1 MAKVWKKLQRSDAD
15 YTGNVTGTVDG
26 ETAGNIKTKA
36 IAGAAAKVIT
46 DDAFDGSN
54 KLKVANAN
62 DALKNANTTKSDV
75 GLGNVDN
82 SSAATIQ
89 AGTTKANVG
98 LGNVTNE
105 SKATMFT
112 SPAITGTPT
121 GVTATHVG
129 LSNVTNHAQIKTDG
143 SNAPNALKNSVI
155 SISSAGVLSNA
166 GGGTVSA
173 TGLGAVKTDLTN
185 APTTIVNSNT
195 TATDVGLGSVANVR
209 QNTTFYQDAI
219 PTSLAVGDIWVDT
232 NDSNKQYRADSVGA
246 DAVTS
251 GEWEAMHTGK
261 IHSYSKSDV
270 GLSNVD
276 NDSTSTIR
284 SGTTAA
290 NVGLGNVTNA
300 SQATIQSAT
309 LSAATASDVG
319 LSNVDNQSAATIQ
332 AGTTA
337 GNVGLGN
344 VTNESKSTMFA
355 GPTFTGTV
363 AGVSKSHVGL
373 GSVDNTSDAAKPV
386 STAQATSIATKAP
399 TASPTFTG
407 TVAGVTKGH
416 VGLGSVDNDSTST
429 IRAGTTKAN
438 VGLSSVIDQAITV
451 ASGKLKL
458 DNVAQTMDAD
468 TIDGDS
474 KATVKA
480 AAVSTAE
487 TNIIG
492 AAPGALNTLN
502 ELAAALGD
510 DASFSSTMTTN
521 LATKGKAPMTL
532 TAEDTDGDS
541 TYTNDPASEVV
552 GQIGTYGGNQ
562 YVVVDI

>member
-26 ETAGNIKTKA
+26 ETASNIKTKA

-54 KLKVANAN
+54 KLKVANAA
-62 DALKNANTTKSDV
+62 DGLKNSE
-75 GLGNVDN
+75 VD
-82 SSAATIQ
+82 AAH
-89 AGTTKANVG
+89 VG

-121 GVTATHVG
+121 GLTATHVG

-143 SNAPNALKNSVI
+143 SNAPSSLTNSSI
-155 SISSAGVLSNA
+155 SISAAGALSGA
-166 GGGTVSA
+166 GGGTVTAS
-173 TGLGAVKTDLTN
+173 GVGAIQTDLGN
-185 APTTIVNSNT
+185 APSTIVNSNT
-195 TATDVGLGSVANVR
+195 TATDVGLENVANVR

-219 PTSLAVGDIWVDT
+219 PTALAVGDIWVDT
-232 NDSNKQYRADSVGA
+232 NDSNKQYRADAVGA
-246 DAVTS
+246 NEITS
-251 GEWEAMHTGK
+251 GEWEAMTPAKGA
-261 IHSYSKSDV
+261 V
-270 GLSNVD
+270 GLGNVANESRATILSGNLTGTVD
-276 NDSTSTIR
+276 GTAVATVKSGAASGATANQDSTSTI
-284 SGTTAA
+284 
-290 NVGLGNVTNA
+290 LG
-300 SQATIQSAT
+300 
-309 LSAATASDVG
+309 
-319 LSNVDNQSAATIQ
+319 
-332 AGTTA
+332 
-337 GNVGLGN
+337 GNL
-344 VTNESKSTMFA
+344 
-355 GPTFTGTV
+355 TGTIDGTAV
-363 AGVSKSHVGL
+363 ATVKSGAAL
-373 GSVDNTSDAAKPV
+373 GTS
-386 STAQATSIATKAP
+386 SNQ
-399 TASPTFTG
+399 
-407 TVAGVTKGH
+407 
-416 VGLGSVDNDSTST
+416 DSTST

-451 ASGKLKL
+451 AGGKLKL

-468 TIDGDS
+468 TIDGDT

-532 TAEDTDGDS
+532 VAEDVDGDS

-552 GQIGTYGGNQ
+552 GQIGVYGGNQ

>member
-26 ETAGNIKTKA
+26 KTASSLKA
-36 IAGAAAKVIT
+36 DAEAGKSANVVV
-46 DDAFDGSN
+46 DEAFDGSN

-62 DALKNANTTKSDV
+62 DALKNAN
-75 GLGNVDN
+75 VD
-82 SSAATIQ
+82 ADH
-89 AGTTKANVG
+89 VG

-105 SKATMFT
+105 SKTTMFT

-270 GLSNVD
+270 GLSLVD

-290 NVGLGNVTNA
+290 NVGLGNV
-300 SQATIQSAT
+300 
-309 LSAATASDVG
+309 
-319 LSNVDNQSAATIQ
+319 
-332 AGTTA
+332 
-337 GNVGLGN
+337 
-344 VTNESKSTMFA
+344 
-355 GPTFTGTV
+355 
-363 AGVSKSHVGL
+363 
-373 GSVDNTSDAAKPV
+373 DNTADSAKPV

-399 TASPTFTG
+399 TANPTFTG
-407 TVAGVTKGH
+407 TVAGVTSTH
-416 VGLGSVDNDSTST
+416 VGLGSVSNITTSAM
-429 IRAGTTKAN
+429 RAGVTKAN
-438 VGLSSVIDQAITV
+438 VGLTSVIDQAITV

-521 LATKGKAPMTL
+521 LATKGKAPMAL

-541 TYTNDPASEVV
+541 TYTNDPANEVV
-552 GQIGTYGGNQ
+552 GQVGVYSGNQ